1 MTIGPATAVPIV
13 RSLVIAAP
21 RVLRLATVTKIILRE
36 DALARHP
43 AATDPVRM
51 ATKVVVV
58 GDPMAHPAKKVHLG
72 IEIWRTAVA
81 AVGERM
87 FLRVEID
94 LREIA
99 MKDAA
104 IGDPMGHQVMAMAH
118 LLMVKRCDDT
128 EDRPMVRRG
137 PMTLLAAMAHGTHM
151 ATTLMDRRI
160 HPARMLPNPVRPTT
174 SQIAKPRRLFESLV
188 STRSRVS
195 GPSQPGTGLLL

>member
-1 MTIGPATAVPIV
+1 
-13 RSLVIAAP
+13 
-21 RVLRLATVTKIILRE
+21 
-36 DALARHP
+36 
-43 AATDPVRM
+43 
-51 ATKVVVV
+51 
-58 GDPMAHPAKKVHLG
+58 
-72 IEIWRTAVA
+72 
-81 AVGERM
+81 M

-94 LREIA
+94 FREIA

-128 EDRPMVRRG
+128 EHHPMVRRD

-174 SQIAKPRRLFESLV
+174 SQIAKPRPLFESLV

-195 GPSQPGTGLLL
+195 GPSQPGTGLLYKPPLPLGEGRGEGALPCLWRLHNYFCQRTVA